1 MTITGGCLCGAVRY
15 SIEAEPKFIRH
26 CWCRDCQYI
35 GAGAGTVNVFFAT
48 EAVKVEGALADYASP
63 AASGNL
69 MHRRYCPSCGTP
81 VFTQTEARLHFIG
94 VRAGTFDDPE
104 LAKPQMAIW
113 TSSAPSWAA
122 FEADI
127 PHEPKQAPPPKPKGQ
142 ARS

>member
-122 FEADI
+122 FETGH
-127 PHEPKQAPPPKPKGQ
+127 P
-142 ARS
+142 ARAEASATA

>member
-1 MTITGGCLCGAVRY
+1 MALGGKT
-15 SIEAEPKFIRH
+15 AEPKFIRH

-69 MHRRYCPSCGTP
+69 MHRHYCPSCGTP

-122 FEADI
+122 FETDI